1 VEHISLEYNKEDIIA
16 LLDRNSLAV
25 ERAIIAIFKL
35 QTSQEQS
42 AESTLIQNGV
52 GFGHCH
58 AAYGSYMAKWIM
70 SGKHLNGKH
79 LEKARRMAK
88 RYSRQLV
95 EIANMRFQSQTPVV

>member
-1 VEHISLEYNKEDIIA
+1 MEHASLAYEKDDIIA
-16 LLDRNSLAV
+16 LLDRNPLAV

-35 QTSQEQS
+35 QTAHEQS
-42 AESTLIQNGV
+42 AESTLEQNGV

-58 AAYGSYMAKWIM
+58 AHYGSYMAKWIM
-70 SGKHLNGKH
+70 SGRHLSGKH

-95 EIANMRFQSQTPVV
+95 EIANNRFQSQAAVV